1 MKSLL
6 VKQCHPSSDQNFA
19 CLIRDGQKIHM
30 VPWSFSALSSKEFW
44 RTFWALTKKLHVC
57 YDGESSF
64 NVLALLHE
72 MRLWGVVLWRL
83 QLCWGLKD
91 KTGIWLV
98 NTLGRKRARFI
109 LTYRSSAGSTMG
121 GNIYLT
127 HILYDLGGIR
137 GNSIRKWLE
146 TSKTLI

>member
-1 MKSLL
+1 MYLSWWKVYL

-57 YDGESSF
+57 YNGESSF

-98 NTLGRKRARFI
+98 NTLGRKEPDSYWLIGHRLAVQWEEIFTWHIYFMI
-109 LTYRSSAGSTMG
+109 LGE
-121 GNIYLT
+121 
-127 HILYDLGGIR
+127 
-137 GNSIRKWLE
+137 LE
-146 TSKTLI
+146 EIQ